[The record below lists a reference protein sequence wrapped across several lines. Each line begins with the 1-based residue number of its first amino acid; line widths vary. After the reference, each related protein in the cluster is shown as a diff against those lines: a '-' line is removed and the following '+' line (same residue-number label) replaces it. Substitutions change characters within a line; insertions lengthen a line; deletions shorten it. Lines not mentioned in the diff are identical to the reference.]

1 MKFSKTWVELRGSS
15 TKEIQFV
22 EKKNTIIAIDI
33 NLERGNKVLLGIHL
47 FLLLLLVFFPS
58 EKYLVGSV
66 GFS

>member
-33 NLERGNKVLLGIHL
+33 NLERGK
-47 FLLLLLVFFPS
+47 
-58 EKYLVGSV
+58 
-66 GFS
+66 

>member
-1 MKFSKTWVELRGSS
+1 MKFFKTWVELRGSS

-22 EKKNTIIAIDI
+22 KKKTLLLQLILIWKG
-33 NLERGNKVLLGIHL
+33 ENKVLLGIHL
-47 FLLLLLVFFPS
+47 FLLLLVFFPS